1 MTRNI
6 GLWIDHKQ
14 AYIIEY
20 EEKKTQ
26 VIPSNLEPRIHSGG
40 TRIGGMY
47 NQGLDSELGYNDR
60 YQHQLHEFYEKV
72 ISAVREAEHLFVM
85 GPGEA
90 KHEFEKALHKHKDL
104 RGRLIKNETADKMT
118 ENQMTARV
126 REFFTRELTA

>member
-20 EEKKTQ
+20 EDKKVQ
-26 VIPSNLEPRIHSGG
+26 VIPSNLEPRVHAGG

-47 NQGLDSELGYNDR
+47 NQGLDSELGHNDR
-60 YQHQLHEFYEKV
+60 YQRQLREFYEKV
-72 ISAVREAEHLFVM
+72 IEAVREAEHILVM

-90 KHEFEKALHKHKDL
+90 KHEFEKALQKHKTL
-104 RGRLIKNETADKMT
+104 RGRLLKNEAADKMT
-118 ENQMTARV
+118 EKQMTARV